1 MHLTG
6 RASRLPLLGRVMGL
20 GSRAWDGAMG
30 KPTPRGGYL
39 FGVGFVAVGVG

>member
-30 KPTPRGGYL
+30 TPTPRGGYL